1 MKIPE
6 IRWTMDGDPAY
17 ILKFMRKH
25 KPELSEPDQVM
36 VFLEVEDFSLRI
48 KFKDHKQSLYLRPRE
63 VLMYLKERDVF
74 CIGTP
79 VKDEPCTICTIC
91 GGIMPDEPG
100 VVRCGSPDCMTP
112 EEIDGPQED

>member
-6 IRWTMDGDPAY
+6 IRWTMDGDPAD

-48 KFKDHKQSLYLRPRE
+48 KFKDHKQSLYLRLRE
-63 VLMYLKERDVF
+63 VLIYLKERDGF

-79 VKDEPCTICTIC
+79 CTEKELILGT
-91 GGIMPDEPG
+91 
-100 VVRCGSPDCMTP
+100 
-112 EEIDGPQED
+112 QED